1 MVDFSRFRSAG
12 SAPAGRFEVD
22 LHDCEVAGDIPR
34 DLDGA
39 FYRLH
44 LDWLFPPGFDDDTIL
59 AADGY
64 MSMFRLKGGKA
75 HYKGRY
81 VRTERYL
88 RQMEAGRQL
97 YGYYRNPYTDDP
109 SVRDIA
115 NPNRRTTANTTPVVL
130 GGKLYATKEDGLP
143 YEIDPNTLETR
154 AQTDFGGAWKSQTFT
169 AHPKVDPLTGET
181 FGYGYEATGLC
192 SREVRV
198 CCIDKQG
205 QITKQWRFEAP
216 HTSVLH
222 DMWLTQEHIVIP
234 GGGLV
239 TDIEWLKAGRIHWG
253 WDSSRPSWHA
263 VIPRKGGSEDIRFF
277 FGPERSIVHTANA
290 RTEGGRV
297 VLEAPVAN
305 GNTWPWFHDVTGA
318 PYKPV
323 PNTLR
328 RITLDLESRNGEIR
342 EEPLVDTPTASFT
355 RIDERFL
362 TLPFRYVYVQYADS
376 RFDSGNVLGRT
387 DGNCIGRFDLRTGE
401 LKPFFPGRARS
412 VHEPVFIPRSPKSEE
427 GDGYLVAVGQN
438 VEQST
443 TELCLLDARNME
455 ELARVILPFRSAPQV
470 HGTWAGPADLPL
482 Q

>member
-22 LHDCEVAGDIPR
+22 LHDCEVTGEIPR

-44 LDWLFPPGFDDDTIL
+44 LDWLYPPAFEDDTVL

-64 MSMFRLKGGKA
+64 MSLFRFKGGKA

-81 VRTERYL
+81 VRTERYR

-115 NPNRRTTANTTPVVL
+115 NPNRRTTANTTPVIL

-154 AQTDFGGAWKSQTFT
+154 SQTDFGGAWKSQTFT

-192 SREVRV
+192 SRDVHV
-198 CCIDKQG
+198 CCIDPQG
-205 QITKQWRFEAP
+205 RITKQWRFEAP

-239 TDIEWLKAGRIHWG
+239 TNFERLKAGGIHWN

-263 VIPRKGGSEDIRFF
+263 VIPRNGGSEDIRFF

-305 GNTWPWFHDVTGA
+305 GNTWPWFHDIAGA

-323 PNTLR
+323 PTTIR
-328 RITLDLESRNGEIR
+328 RVTLDLESRNGEIS

-362 TLPFRYVYVQYADS
+362 TLPFRYVYVQYADR
-376 RFDSGNVLGRT
+376 RFDSGDVLGRT
-387 DGNCIGRFDLRTGE
+387 DGNCVGRFDLRTGE
-401 LKPFFPGRARS
+401 LKPFFPGRARA
-412 VHEPVFIPRSPKSEE
+412 VHEPVFIPRSRTAEE

-438 VEQST
+438 IEQST
-443 TELCLLDARNME
+443 TELYLLDARNME
-455 ELARVILPFRSAPQV
+455 EIARVVLPFRSAPQV
-470 HGTWAGPADLPL
+470 HGTWASPSDLPL
-482 Q
+482 S